1 MDNKYDVI
9 IIGAGPAG
17 MTAAIYAK
25 RAGLDVAMLES
36 MAPGGKM
43 VKTFDIQ
50 NYPGFAKINGAD
62 LSMNMFEHT
71 QKLGVPYLYGDVVK
85 IEDGEYKKVICV
97 DGNVYTA
104 KAIIIATGTKEKLLN
119 IPGEIKFTSRGVSYC
134 AVCDASFF
142 KDKTVAVIGGGN
154 SALEEALYLSEQV
167 AKLYII
173 IRRDVFRGEE
183 TVQEKVKNHPKIEII
198 KKHIP
203 VEITGDTKVNGLII
217 ENVDTKER
225 TVLDVDGIFPYIG
238 SVPNTSFVKDLGIV
252 DEAGYVLV
260 NERMETAVAGI
271 FSAGD
276 CNKKELRQVVTA
288 TSDGAIAGQNAYHY
302 VKD

>member
-1 MDNKYDVI
+1 M
-9 IIGAGPAG
+9 
-17 MTAAIYAK
+17 
-25 RAGLDVAMLES
+25 
-36 MAPGGKM
+36 
-43 VKTFDIQ
+43 
-50 NYPGFAKINGAD
+50 
-62 LSMNMFEHT
+62 
-71 QKLGVPYLYGDVVK
+71 
-85 IEDGEYKKVICV
+85 
-97 DGNVYTA
+97 
-104 KAIIIATGTKEKLLN
+104 
-119 IPGEIKFTSRGVSYC
+119 
-134 AVCDASFF
+134 
-142 KDKTVAVIGGGN
+142 
-154 SALEEALYLSEQV
+154 
-167 AKLYII
+167 
-173 IRRDVFRGEE
+173 
-183 TVQEKVKNHPKIEII
+183 
-198 KKHIP
+198 
-203 VEITGDTKVNGLII
+203 II